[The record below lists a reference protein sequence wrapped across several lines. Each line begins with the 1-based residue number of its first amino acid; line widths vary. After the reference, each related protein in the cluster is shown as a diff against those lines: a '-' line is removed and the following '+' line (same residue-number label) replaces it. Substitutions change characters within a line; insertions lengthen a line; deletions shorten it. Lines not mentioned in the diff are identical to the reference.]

1 MIRSDISKIGD
12 HSSPRSAETL
22 QVDVIADFICPW
34 SYIGTQRLADA
45 LTALQGPRQV
55 SWLPFQL
62 NPAMPAAGMPID
74 DYLRQRFGEPEAL
87 QPAMTELARQGQEE
101 GLELRFDRIKRIP
114 NTLNAHRLMHLSGTT
129 GHNASET
136 GRDLL
141 RAFFEE
147 GQDIS
152 DREILAGIALK
163 NGISRSELYETL
175 ENDVSAKIVLSR
187 EAQVRGSGVTGVP
200 DFLINRR
207 LFVVGAQ
214 STESLVNVFDRAMFG
229 AESDQPVS
237 ETLQ

>member
-1 MIRSDISKIGD
+1 MIRSDIGNIGD
-12 HSSPRSAETL
+12 HSTPRSAETL
-22 QVDVIADFICPW
+22 HVDVIADFICPW
-34 SYIGTQRLADA
+34 SYIGTRRLADA
-45 LTALQGPRQV
+45 LTAVHGPRLV
-55 SWLPFQL
+55 KWLPFQL

-87 QPAMTELARQGQEE
+87 QPAMDELARQGREE
-101 GLELRFDRIKRIP
+101 GVNFRFDRITRIP
-114 NTLNAHRLMHLSGTT
+114 NTLNAHRLMHLCGTSG
-129 GHNASET
+129 HDASET
-136 GRDLL
+136 ASDLL
-141 RAFFEE
+141 KSFFED

-152 DREILAGIALK
+152 DIDVLAGVARRH
-163 NGISRSELYETL
+163 GIGRAELIDTL
-175 ENDVSAKIVLSR
+175 ENDTSAKVVLSR

-200 DFLINRR
+200 DFLVNRR